1 MTRHR
6 ARLCAA
12 ALAAFALTA
21 TGCAT
26 KADDSGDTTQGGV
39 KAGPGVT
46 EKEISLGVL
55 SDLTGPFAASS
66 KQQLAGAKLFWKAKN
81 AEGGVCDRKVRLVVR
96 DHHYDPQA
104 AVSLYSEIEADIL
117 AVQMSVGAPTT
128 SAIRPQLEQDD
139 TLAVPMSFSPALLDS
154 NVLIAPGTTYD
165 VEMVNAVDYLVETGK
180 VAKGDSIGY
189 IYLKG
194 EYGEPGYE
202 GASFAAKQHGI
213 RITGQQVDPTAAD
226 VSTQV
231 SGLKRAG
238 VGAILMSATPRQ
250 VASAAAV
257 ASAQGLDV
265 PIVSA
270 QPGWAPELLDTGAAK
285 ALTDSLTVVSSV
297 APFGSSA
304 EGPAHL
310 RELFEANQD
319 DVPASWGMSFG
330 YAVGDIMAQALTSAC
345 ESEDLTREGLRTAF
359 QEKGSFALNGTIGD
373 LDYSEQG
380 QSPSLKSFVLR
391 PKPGVAGGL
400 VEDRGGYTG
409 PSVEGYLA
417 QL

>member
-1 MTRHR
+1 MTSHR
-6 ARLCAA
+6 ARWFATAA
-12 ALAAFALTA
+12 ATALALTA

-26 KADDSGDTTQGGV
+26 KAGESGSTQGGI
-39 KAGPGVT
+39 ATGPGVS

-66 KQQLAGAKLFWKAKN
+66 KQQLVGARAFWKAKN

-104 AVSLYSEIEADIL
+104 AVSLYSEIAADIL

-154 NVLIAPGTTYD
+154 KVLVAPGTTYD

-180 VAKGDSIGY
+180 VAEGDSIGY

-202 GASFAAKQHGI
+202 GASFAAEQHGI

-226 VSTQV
+226 LSTQV

-238 VGAILMSATPRQ
+238 VQAILMSATPRQ

-257 ASAQGLDV
+257 AAAQGLDV
-265 PIVSA
+265 PLVSA
-270 QPGWAPELLDTGAAK
+270 QPGWAPELLDTAAAK

-304 EGPAHL
+304 EGPAQL
-310 RELFEANQD
+310 RNLFEAEQQ
-319 DVPASWGMSFG
+319 DVPASWGVSFG
-330 YAVGDIMAQALTSAC
+330 YAVGEIMAQALTSAC
-345 ESEDLTREGLRTAF
+345 EDEDLTREGLRTAF
-359 QEKGSFALNGTIGD
+359 EEKGSFDLNGTIGD

-380 QSPSLKSFVLR
+380 RSPSLKTFVLR
-391 PKPGVAGGL
+391 PKQGVAGGL
-400 VEDRGGYTG
+400 VEDMAGYTG
-409 PSVEGYLA
+409 PTVEGYLA
-417 QL
+417 QP